1 MIWNGF
7 LMGIGILLFFVVF
20 NLIGAVA
27 SIVLERY
34 EEKAW
39 YKELNKY
46 NWKNR
51 KKKNEHI
58 DQFDTK
64 SMGVHCVIGVNVHI
78 NTSGICVDVQSKIHL
93 IAD

>member
-20 NLIGAVA
+20 DLVGSLIATIA
-27 SIVLERY
+27 KDYLEKY
-34 EEKAW
+34 EEKEW

-51 KKKNEHI
+51 KKKN
-58 DQFDTK
+58 
-64 SMGVHCVIGVNVHI
+64 V
-78 NTSGICVDVQSKIHL
+78 
-93 IAD
+93 

>member
-20 NLIGAVA
+20 GFASAVV
-27 SIVLERY
+27 SILLGHY
-34 EEKAW
+34 EEKRW

-51 KKKNEHI
+51 KKKDEHI
-58 DQFDTK
+58 D
-64 SMGVHCVIGVNVHI
+64 
-78 NTSGICVDVQSKIHL
+78 
-93 IAD
+93 

>member
-27 SIVLERY
+27 SIVLKHY

-58 DQFDTK
+58 D
-64 SMGVHCVIGVNVHI
+64 
-78 NTSGICVDVQSKIHL
+78 
-93 IAD
+93 

>member
-20 NLIGAVA
+20 GFASAVV
-27 SIVLERY
+27 SILLEHY
-34 EEKAW
+34 EEKRW

-51 KKKNEHI
+51 TKKN
-58 DQFDTK
+58 
-64 SMGVHCVIGVNVHI
+64 V
-78 NTSGICVDVQSKIHL
+78 
-93 IAD
+93 

>member
-20 NLIGAVA
+20 DLVGSLIATIA
-27 SIVLERY
+27 KDYLEKY

-51 KKKNEHI
+51 KKKDEHI
-58 DQFDTK
+58 D
-64 SMGVHCVIGVNVHI
+64 
-78 NTSGICVDVQSKIHL
+78 
-93 IAD
+93 

>member
-20 NLIGAVA
+20 DLIGSLIATIA
-27 SIVLERY
+27 KDYLEKY
-34 EEKAW
+34 EEKEW

-51 KKKNEHI
+51 RKKN
-58 DQFDTK
+58 
-64 SMGVHCVIGVNVHI
+64 V
-78 NTSGICVDVQSKIHL
+78 
-93 IAD
+93 

>member
-7 LMGIGILLFFVVF
+7 LFGIGILLFLVVF
-20 NLIGAVA
+20 DLIG
-27 SIVLERY
+27 SLIITIVEDYLEKY
-34 EEKAW
+34 EEKRW

-58 DQFDTK
+58 D
-64 SMGVHCVIGVNVHI
+64 
-78 NTSGICVDVQSKIHL
+78 
-93 IAD
+93 

>member
-7 LMGIGILLFFVVF
+7 LMGIGILLFLVVF
-20 NLIGAVA
+20 DLIG
-27 SIVLERY
+27 SLIITIVEDYLEKY
-34 EEKAW
+34 EEKRW

-58 DQFDTK
+58 D
-64 SMGVHCVIGVNVHI
+64 
-78 NTSGICVDVQSKIHL
+78 
-93 IAD
+93 